1 MADQILVTGG
11 AGYIGSMV
19 VETLRKEG
27 RHVISMDTMGQGGR
41 QDGHAMTG
49 DYRQFVASDFFQQ
62 FDWIVHL
69 AGHSSVG
76 MCRTDPVGAFHN
88 NVSGFVDLLKAC
100 RGRRL
105 IYASSVSVYG
115 NIPDSGNFHATE
127 VWNLP
132 KPQNHYDANKQ
143 DCDRYATLF
152 GGETWGLRFGTVCGW
167 SHNLRE
173 DLLLNSMTMTA
184 ARERVVRLANP
195 KTNRP
200 ILGINDLCRAVSH
213 IVNGKVASG
222 VYNLLTKNVTMEEMA
237 EEVAT
242 VCQARIERAEMQNAY
257 NILAS
262 NDKFRSQNSFE
273 FTDWVPELVKRVWF
287 GSQQCIRIGRRDG
300 GWHTGK

>member
-1 MADQILVTGG
+1 MDRVLVTGG

-19 VETLRKEG
+19 VEHLRKEG
-27 RHVISMDTMGQGGR
+27 KKVTSLDSMGQGGR
-41 QDGHAMTG
+41 QDGDCVQT
-49 DYRQFVASDFFQQ
+49 DYRQMTKDDFYQC

-88 NVSGFVDLLKAC
+88 NVAGFIDLLKAC
-100 RGRRL
+100 RGRKL

-127 VWNLP
+127 IWNLP
-132 KPQNHYDANKQ
+132 TPQNHYDANKQ
-143 DCDRYATLF
+143 DCDRYAALF
-152 GGETWGLRFGTVCGW
+152 GGDTWGLRFGTVCGW

-173 DLLLNSMTMTA
+173 DLLLNSMTMSA
-184 ARERVVRLANP
+184 ARDKVVRLANP

-213 IVNGKVASG
+213 VVNGKVAAG
-222 VYNLLTKNVTMEEMA
+222 VYNLVTKNVTMEEMA
-237 EEVAT
+237 EEVAC
-242 VCQARIERAEMQNAY
+242 VCHARIETVEMQNAY

-262 NDKFRSQNSFE
+262 NDKFRSQNGFE
-273 FTDWVPELVKRVWF
+273 FNDWVPELIKRVWF
-287 GSQQCIRIGRRDG
+287 GSQQCLRTARRDG
-300 GWHTGK
+300 GWITGK